1 VERIIP
7 EEYLAEVE
15 PAQADYLVASL
26 GPSRKRS
33 VSNNQGPGREA
44 AVEELIALAK
54 SPLGRIKALCAQV
67 TERALEA
74 H

>member
-1 VERIIP
+1 
-7 EEYLAEVE
+7 
-15 PAQADYLVASL
+15 
-26 GPSRKRS
+26 
-33 VSNNQGPGREA
+33 
-44 AVEELIALAK
+44 VEELIALAK